1 MCRLDFYSLSPSTFY
16 YKHRGQVQEVL
27 EDCTRVVVGQIQTF
41 KKGVQSG
48 TW

>member
-1 MCRLDFYSLSPSTFY
+1 MCRLDFYSLSPSKFY

-27 EDCTRVVVGQIQTF
+27 EDCSSGADPDFQ
-41 KKGVQSG
+41 KGVHSG